1 MANVK
6 QTVLNTI
13 KKYAM
18 LKNNDKIVVR
28 SFRRP
33 GLYLSF
39 RYIKK
44 IKRRKPTKYRNKCST
59 YQPYD
64 KKKCYFRRRICK
76 EILRKI

>member
-13 KKYAM
+13 KKYDM

-28 SFRRP
+28 GFRRP

-44 IKRRKPTKYRNKCST
+44 IKRRRYAKYRNKCSS
-59 YQPYD
+59 YQSYD
-64 KKKCYFRRRICK
+64 KKKCNFRRGVCK
-76 EILRKI
+76 KILQKI